1 MNYKKEKIEIPK
13 QLDEVVNK
21 AIYDGLSTPLKK
33 KEGLK
38 IFGGTALTLFI
49 VFVTFLNTVPVFAKT
64 MYEIDIIGDICK
76 VFTFREYHFEDEYE
90 YIDVSIPHIDLNGN
104 DDLENRVNLEISKL
118 IDEEVEASKTRAKE
132 YYDAFIDTGGNPE
145 DFYPIYVNINYEI
158 KHLSDKFASFVI
170 NKSETLASAYNIG
183 YYYNIDLETGRILN
197 LQDIFGSDYQKIIA
211 DDIDKQISK
220 MDKDFQD
227 ALLIDGSV
235 IDYIDEFQEF
245 YINDEG
251 QIVIVF
257 PKYEISVGALGT
269 LEFVIEGE

>member
-1 MNYKKEKIEIPK
+1 M
-13 QLDEVVNK
+13 
-21 AIYDGLSTPLKK
+21 
-33 KEGLK
+33 
-38 IFGGTALTLFI
+38 
-49 VFVTFLNTVPVFAKT
+49 
-64 MYEIDIIGDICK
+64 
-76 VFTFREYHFEDEYE
+76 
-90 YIDVSIPHIDLNGN
+90 
-104 DDLENRVNLEISKL
+104 
-118 IDEEVEASKTRAKE
+118 
-132 YYDAFIDTGGNPE
+132 
-145 DFYPIYVNINYEI
+145 
-158 KHLSDKFASFVI
+158 I

-220 MDKDFQD
+220 KNKDFQD
-227 ALLIDGSV
+227 SLLIDGSV

>member
-1 MNYKKEKIEIPK
+1 MSYKKEKIEIPK

-33 KEGLK
+33 NQGLK
-38 IFGGTALTLFI
+38 IFGGTVLTLFI
-49 VFVTFLNTVPVFAKT
+49 VFVTFLNTIPVFAKT
-64 MYEIDIIGDICK
+64 MYEIDIIGEICK
-76 VFTFREYHFEDEYE
+76 VFTFREYHFEDDYE

-104 DDLENRVNLEISKL
+104 NDLENRVNLEISKL
-118 IDEEVEASKTRAKE
+118 IDEEIEASKTRAKE
-132 YYDAFIDTGGNPE
+132 YYDAFIATGGNPE

-158 KHLSDKFASFVI
+158 KHISDKFASFVI

-227 ALLIDGSV
+227 SLLIDGSV
-235 IDYIDEFQEF
+235 IDYIDEFPF
-245 YINDEG
+245 
-251 QIVIVF
+251 
-257 PKYEISVGALGT
+257 
-269 LEFVIEGE
+269 